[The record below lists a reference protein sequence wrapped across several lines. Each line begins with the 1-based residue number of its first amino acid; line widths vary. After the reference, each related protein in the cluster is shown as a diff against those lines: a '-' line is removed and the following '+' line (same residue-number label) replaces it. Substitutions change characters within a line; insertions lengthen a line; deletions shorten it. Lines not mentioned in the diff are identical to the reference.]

1 MPPLVSVLMPCRDA
15 EATIRE
21 TIASL
26 EAQTLRAFEAIAVD
40 DASEDGTSQIL
51 DRWAVRD
58 PRVRMLRGEGRGIVP
73 ALQLATAEARA
84 PLVARMDA
92 DDIAAPGR
100 LAAQVSHLERNP
112 ALAGCGTHVEMFAAA
127 GVGSGY
133 RRYENWLNTVESPED
148 VDRNAFVECPIAH
161 PTLVVR
167 RSVLRAIGGYRD
179 AGWAEDYD
187 LILRILVAGG
197 RLSNVPGVPLLRW
210 RVHPNRLSLVS
221 AVYDPASFRR
231 CKVHFLREGFLSPG
245 RRVVVWGAGK
255 VGKPLAREL
264 IGQGIAVASFV
275 DLDPRKIGQFIHGA
289 EVVAPSRFEEDPS
302 LKRSFVLAAVG
313 SPGARSEIRE
323 ALRHIGLEELTD
335 FRFCA

>member
-1 MPPLVSVLMPCRDA
+1 MPCRNA

-26 EAQTLRAFEAIAVD
+26 EAQTLDAFETIAVD

-51 DRWAVRD
+51 KAWARRD
-58 PRVRMLRGEGRGIVP
+58 PRVRVLSGRGQGIVP
-73 ALQLATAEARA
+73 ALRLATAEARA

-92 DDIAAPGR
+92 DDTAFPGR
-100 LAAQVSHLERNP
+100 FAAQVSYLDRNH
-112 ALAGCGTHVEMFAAA
+112 AVAGCGTHVELFAAA

-133 RRYENWLNTVESPED
+133 RRYERWINTVESPED

-167 RSVLRAIGGYRD
+167 RSVLQAMGGYRE
-179 AGWAEDYD
+179 AGWPEDYD
-187 LILRILVAGG
+187 LILRILAAGG
-197 RLSNVPGVPLLRW
+197 RLSNLPGAPLLRW
-210 RVHPNRLSLVS
+210 RVHPGRLSLVS
-221 AVYDPASFRR
+221 AAYGPDSFRR
-231 CKVHFLREGFLSPG
+231 CKVHFLREAFLPA
-245 RRVVVWGAGK
+245 RRPVVVWGAGK

-264 IGQGIAVASFV
+264 IGQGIRVEKFV
-275 DLDPRKIGQFIHGA
+275 DLDPRKIGQSIHGA
-289 EVVAPSRFEEDPS
+289 EVISPAGFEKDPS

-323 ALRHIGLEELTD
+323 ALSLIGLEELND